1 MARQIRFRKI
11 EDDRNLT
18 RYSEWTE
25 RYLDVKYPQDYLR
38 RSHVMAIVSEN
49 PFGEIDKILG
59 GYIIASKPP
68 FRVLEQLPRQVIEA
82 NAELAGRMG
91 RCLELTGLWIHPQLR
106 CGRLRFQL
114 WWRLFMDTLRECLH
128 GRHFLLYSY
137 DASKKKLGEMYQFS
151 KPSRIYE
158 GRVFIPGMTE
168 ANDEIVE
175 IGSALSVVF
184 AFVRHPVR
192 IAQFITARLFRRR
205 RHQRRLAA

>member
-1 MARQIRFRKI
+1 MARQIRFRRI
-11 EDDRNLT
+11 EDERSLA
-18 RYSEWTE
+18 RYSEWTQ
-25 RYLDVKYPQDYLR
+25 RYLDVKYPQEYLSR
-38 RSHVMAIVSEN
+38 ARVVALVSEG
-49 PFGEIDKILG
+49 PLGEVDKILG

-68 FRVLEQLPRQVIEA
+68 FRVLEQLPRQVVEG
-82 NAELAGRMG
+82 NAELAARIN

-114 WWRLFMDTLRECLH
+114 WWSLFMDTLKECMR

-137 DASKKKLGEMYQFS
+137 DSSKKKLGEMYQFS

-184 AFVRHPVR
+184 SFVRHPVR
-192 IAQFITARLFRRR
+192 VAQFITARLFRRR
-205 RHQRRLAA
+205 RLQKRAA